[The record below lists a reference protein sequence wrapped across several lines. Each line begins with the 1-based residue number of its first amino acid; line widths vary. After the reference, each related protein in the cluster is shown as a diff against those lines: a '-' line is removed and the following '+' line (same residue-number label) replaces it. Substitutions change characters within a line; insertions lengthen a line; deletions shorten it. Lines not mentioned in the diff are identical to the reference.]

1 MEPRELE
8 IIEKYKDK
16 DPELK
21 ELWEEHLKLEA
32 ELEEILNKPYLTTED
47 EIRKKEI
54 QVKKLRGK
62 DRILEIIKKY
72 SSAA

>member
-1 MEPRELE
+1 MEPKELE

-21 ELWEEHLKLEA
+21 ALWEEHLKLEA
-32 ELEEILNKPYLTTED
+32 ELQELLSKPYLTTED

-54 QVKKLRGK
+54 QIKKLHGK

-72 SSAA
+72 QN